1 MRSLRTH
8 AFRRITIVIA
18 ALGVLVAPPVA
29 LARNVPAP
37 NASGA
42 GNASLAA
49 PMVVQFRELRV
60 QVAGQNLPDRVYA
73 FQSGYQVLLPLADIA
88 RLLKLDIQ
96 VRADHGHASGTLPG
110 DGGRFALDLNQSQVM
125 VGGHLQSFEP
135 RLAMVID
142 GDIYVSTQMLA
153 RWLPIE
159 LAVDLPKWQL
169 RLQRSEPRPAQARA
183 ATPEAPLPSPIPS
196 PPAEPTIQARQST
209 VRTPV
214 RRASDI
220 EANLLVLEVQLD
232 GQVLSDSFSAYQDG
246 QQILLPLG
254 ELARLLTLS
263 IQVRPDTGSAAG
275 SVIKED
281 RSFALNLG
289 DSLVTL
295 SGREQGFEPRL
306 ATVIGDDIYVSSQ
319 LLSHWLPLD
328 LKIDLASLQLKVKP
342 REKLPLQERLERER
356 MAANLNGMQGAERPN
371 YPYTPSTP
379 ALIGVPF
386 IDQSF
391 GADAR
396 FGRNAEQYKAAY
408 TAYLTGDL
416 LGMEGAAYVLK
427 TDDKTTPDL
436 RMSLSRHDP
445 DGGLLGPLHAR
456 AVTLGNVVLPSVRN
470 IMTGSPKG
478 NGVAV
483 SNRPLDQPN
492 SFDRHSLRGDLPPG
506 WDVTLYYNNSLVAFQ
521 SSRADGQYAFDD
533 LPLSIGPNEFR
544 LVFHGPLGQL
554 RAERQSFLLDQASVK
569 PGELYYSIAQ
579 QYADDGTTRSV
590 AQVDVGL
597 TQHLTGNLGVIRRPQ
612 LGTQTPLNFGQ
623 VGLQAYMNSMILSS
637 MFTGMQGGGTLG
649 ELALKTRLG
658 GFTADLTHTQRVG
671 HYLND
676 QYSDVAGG
684 ARLRDELHFNGT
696 VKASGLPAVILDLD
710 TQRNIF
716 PDTNNNYLVGL
727 RASTMLR
734 GTAFSNSLRW
744 QRTGDLN
751 TTDGV
756 LQVSRRVADIGLN
769 GQLAY
774 KLRPGASV
782 QALAL
787 NVDHNIADG
796 YQISGGLLRTM
807 DTQTTLASAGFSK
820 NFGSFGLA
828 MTASY
833 SNQRETAVGMQL
845 FVALDRD
852 PRTGKWSLDGMPLAG
867 MGAISARAFVDR
879 NMNGLHDPGE
889 DWVPNAGFI
898 LNGGGRH
905 PTLTNAD
912 GTAML
917 TRLSPGRYADVALDP
932 TTLEDPQWKPLTP
945 GVRVLPRP
953 GRVESL
959 EFPVVPTSEVE
970 GTVYLVEKGGKRRG
984 IGDARIELV
993 DAKGKVVAT
1002 TTSSADGY
1010 YLFHQVLPGHQRVR
1024 VAPDQAVKLK
1034 LDGSLELAIEVP
1046 DDGNFISGQD
1056 LLLKLAA
1063 R

>member
-1 MRSLRTH
+1 MNSRSTPALRT
-8 AFRRITIVIA
+8 RITILIA
-18 ALGVLVAPPVA
+18 MLSLLVAPPAA
-29 LARNVPAP
+29 LARNVPQP
-37 NASGA
+37 NPGGNGGAASTV
-42 GNASLAA
+42 S
-49 PMVVQFRELRV
+49 PVVVQFRELRV
-60 QVAGQNLPDRVYA
+60 QVAGQNVSDRIYA

-96 VRADHGHASGTLPG
+96 VRADHGHASGNLPG
-110 DGGRFALDLNQSQVM
+110 DGGRFALDLNQSQVS

-169 RLQRSEPRPAQARA
+169 RLQRSEARPAQARA
-183 ATPEAPLPSPIPS
+183 ATPDAPVPSA
-196 PPAEPTIQARQST
+196 PAEPTIQAQQSV

-214 RRASDI
+214 RRARDL

-263 IQVRPDTGSAAG
+263 IQVRPDAGSAAG
-275 SVIKED
+275 SVIRED
-281 RSFALNLG
+281 HTFALNLG
-289 DSLVTL
+289 ESLITL

-319 LLSHWLPLD
+319 LLSRWLPLD
-328 LKIDLASLQLKVKP
+328 LKIDLSALQLKVKP

-356 MAANLNGMQGAERPN
+356 MAANLNGMQAAERPN

-379 ALIGVPF
+379 ALAGVPF

-396 FGRNAEQYKAAY
+396 FGRNAEQYKSAY

-427 TDDKTTPDL
+427 TDDKSSPDL

-478 NGVAV
+478 NGLAV

-521 SSRADGQYAFDD
+521 SSRSDGQYAFDD
-533 LPLSIGPNEFR
+533 LPLSIGPNDFR

-554 RAERQSFLLDQASVK
+554 RVEKQSFLLDQASVK
-569 PGELYYSIAQ
+569 PGELYYSVAQ

-597 TQHLTGNLGVIRRPQ
+597 TQHVTGNFGVVRRPQ

-623 VGLQAYMNSMILSS
+623 LGLQAYMNSMILSS
-637 MFTGMQGGGTLG
+637 EFTGMQGGGSLG
-649 ELALKTRLG
+649 EFGLKTRLG
-658 GFTADLTHTQRVG
+658 GFTVDLTHTQRVG
-671 HYLND
+671 ARLNND
-676 QYSDVAGG
+676 IYADVAGG
-684 ARLRDELHFNGT
+684 ARLRDELHFNGS
-696 VKASGLPAVILDLD
+696 VKPGGLPVVVIDLD
-710 TQRNIF
+710 TQRNLF
-716 PDTNNNYLVGL
+716 NDSPNNYLLGL
-727 RASTMLR
+727 RTSTLLR

-744 QRTGDLN
+744 QRTGDAT

-769 GQLAY
+769 GQLVY
-774 KLRPGASV
+774 TLRPGTSV

-833 SNQRETAVGMQL
+833 SNQREAAIGMQV

-879 NMNGLHDPGE
+879 NMNGIHDPGE

-917 TRLSPGRYADVALDP
+917 TRLAPGRYADVALDP
-932 TTLEDPQWKPLTP
+932 ATLEDPQWKPLTP

-984 IGDARIELV
+984 IGDAHIELV

-1024 VAPDQAVKLK
+1024 IAPDQALKLK
-1034 LDGSLELAIEVP
+1034 LDGSLELAIDVP
-1046 DDGNFISGQD
+1046 DDANFISGQD

-1063 R
+1063 G